1 MFGDRDQ
8 LRAQFIEAWEKART
22 GQALHGLEAQLAAVI
37 TEHPEYHGLLAD
49 RERALTADF
58 SPEGGQSNPFLH
70 MAMHLSLREQA
81 ATDRPSGIADIHRR
95 LSLSVGALEAEHRM
109 LECLGSVLWEAQRAG
124 CMPDEQAYLECLRR
138 LDRAPPDD

>member
-8 LRAQFIEAWEKART
+8 LRAQFISAWEKART
-22 GQALHGLEAQLAAVI
+22 GQPLDDLETQLAAVI

-49 RERALTADF
+49 REQALTAEF
-58 SPEGGQSNPFLH
+58 PPEGGRGNPFLH

-81 ATDRPSGIADIHRR
+81 ATDRPPGIWDLHRR

-124 CMPDEQAYLECLRR
+124 CMPDEQAYLECLHR
-138 LDRAPPDD
+138 LDPA